1 MHTGTDT
8 IVEHSLGHIV
18 TAALII
24 YEYVVLCVKML
35 KQGLRVCTCICVI
48 QIIILGPIIFYLH
61 RNTCLKKWAR
71 NHFAFITDMLM
82 LKVSRKSKALIHV
95 ASDEHGIPNGSIV
108 KRKLQFVPMIDC
120 VQ

>member
-35 KQGLRVCTCICVI
+35 KQGLRVCTCIHMCN
-48 QIIILGPIIFYLH
+48 QITILGPIISYLH
-61 RNTCLKKWAR
+61 RNTCLKK
-71 NHFAFITDMLM
+71 
-82 LKVSRKSKALIHV
+82 
-95 ASDEHGIPNGSIV
+95 
-108 KRKLQFVPMIDC
+108 
-120 VQ
+120 